1 MLVKNMMTG
10 TLIAVI
16 GLCFLILVIAKLLP
30 KTKADHD
37 GHVLAW
43 IYLFVA
49 LGVIGM
55 GGWIFVS

>member
-1 MLVKNMMTG
+1 MLAKNMMTG

-16 GLCFLILVIAKLLP
+16 GLFFLGFVIAKLLP
-30 KTKADHD
+30 KTKPDHD

-43 IYLFVA
+43 IYLV
-49 LGVIGM
+49 VSIGIICM